1 MKAYLKA
8 SMLFMYPLDGE
19 LVTCFDKQNTMYI
32 AKFDLKGMFFYNFQN
47 NQWTRLTQSVFKI
60 KDGITE
66 IAEESIIT
74 HYLAEFDLKAFEK
87 VKDYYYNRGYS
98 MDSAIMDFIK
108 KERNVTARKDEQF

>member
-8 SMLFMYPLDGE
+8 SMLYLFPLDGQ
-19 LVTCFDKQNTMYI
+19 LVTCFDKNGTMYI
-32 AKFDLKGMFFYNFQN
+32 AKFNLEGKYFYVFQN
-47 NQWTRLTQSVFKI
+47 NQWTRLTQNVFKI

-66 IAEESIIT
+66 IVEESIIT
-74 HYLAEFDLKAFEK
+74 HHLAEFDLKLFER

-108 KERNVTARKDEQF
+108 KERNETI